1 MELFQQ
7 HYTEEQLRAVP
18 TLTLAHIGD
27 SVYELLA
34 RTAVVNTGVCRVED
48 AHRSTVSLV
57 SAPAQARAAE
67 QLLPQLTEWEMTV
80 FRHGRN
86 AHFHSV
92 PKHCTLREYA
102 YATGLEALLG
112 ALYLTGQRERIAA
125 LWALT
130 LEALHA

>member
-1 MELFQQ
+1 MELFHQ
-7 HYTEEQLRAVP
+7 HYTEDQLRTLP

-27 SVYELLA
+27 GVYELLA
-34 RTAVVNTGVCRVED
+34 RTVVVEQGSRRVED
-48 AHRSTVSLV
+48 AHRATVALV
-57 SAPAQARAAE
+57 SAPAQAKAAE
-67 QLLPQLTEWEMTV
+67 HLLPGLSEWESAV

-112 ALYLTGQRERIAA
+112 ALYLTGQQERIAV
-125 LWALT
+125 LWQEI
-130 LEALHA
+130 LEALEA

>member
-1 MELFQQ
+1 MELFHQ
-7 HYTEEQLRAVP
+7 HYTEDQLRALP

-27 SVYELLA
+27 GVYELLA
-34 RTAVVNTGVCRVED
+34 RTAVVEQGSRRVED
-48 AHRSTVSLV
+48 AHRATVALV

-67 QLLPQLTEWEMTV
+67 RLLPGLSEWEAAV

-112 ALYLTGQRERIAA
+112 ALYLTGQRERIAV
-125 LWALT
+125 LWQEI
-130 LEALHA
+130 LEALEA

>member
-27 SVYELLA
+27 GVYELLA
-34 RTAVVNTGVCRVED
+34 RTAVVDKGVCRVED
-48 AHRSTVSLV
+48 AHRSTVALV
-57 SAPAQARAAE
+57 SAPVQAKAMER
-67 QLLPQLTEWEMTV
+67 LLPLLTPWETAV

-112 ALYLTGQRERIAA
+112 ALYLTGQQQRIALLWQEILGA
-125 LWALT
+125 LA
-130 LEALHA
+130 

>member
-7 HYTEEQLRAVP
+7 QYTEEQLRAVP

-34 RTAVVNTGVCRVED
+34 RTAVVNQGGCRVED
-48 AHRSTVSLV
+48 AHRSTVALV
-57 SAPAQARAAE
+57 SAPAQAKAAE
-67 QLLPQLTEWEMTV
+67 QILPGLTDWESAV

-125 LWALT
+125 LWQQILET
-130 LEALHA
+130 LAP